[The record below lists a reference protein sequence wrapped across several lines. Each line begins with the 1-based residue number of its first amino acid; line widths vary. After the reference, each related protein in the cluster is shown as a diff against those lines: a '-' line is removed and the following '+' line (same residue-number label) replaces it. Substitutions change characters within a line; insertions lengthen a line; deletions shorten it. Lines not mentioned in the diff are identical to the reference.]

1 MKINPRFKDKR
12 ASDSLSSFSTVSL
25 YKKKVFPLSLSLLGV
40 VLGFREISQSNST
53 LSRRINPRSL
63 PNLLI
68 HKLLNRSM
76 RFSPLAA

>member
-25 YKKKVFPLSLSLLGV
+25 YKKKFSPFLSLLSV

-68 HKLLNRSM
+68 HNFLNRSM
-76 RFSPLAA
+76 SFSHLAA